1 MRISGVSFSVLGLL
15 VAACGG
21 GAPKDG
27 TQLAN
32 GKYTADALNVEST
45 ITATVTVKGHKI
57 AAVSVKDNGSTY
69 AQYTSPYTVV
79 AQRIVEAQS
88 TDVDGITGATYSS
101 DAVKKAVDLALAQ
114 ARGEKPVPA
123 KNAALSFTPGTYT
136 GSGKGYGGQVQA
148 RVTFSETGITD
159 IRVGQQRET
168 AHVGD
173 VALQTLPAKL
183 IAANGLNVDA
193 VSGATMSSFGLKE
206 AVLDAADQAGVT
218 NRKAFIDN
226 TVKAQAG
233 APIEDT
239 WDIVIIGGGGA
250 GLCAAAQ
257 AAQDGSTVLIIEK
270 NAELGGNT
278 LVSGGVYQ
286 SVDHS
291 LVWDINKPTATTA
304 KGFDGKNHNKVR
316 ATVGCVN
323 DLKVIYNW
331 SEEPFDANYYK
342 DHEFVA
348 GDIVELS
355 KHGVHPEYLQTLK
368 DLKKE
373 IKAYLAYAEPQL
385 KKGTPENQ
393 LLLFSTTN
401 LHIFQT
407 YYGGLRQNTAKDEWI
422 YGDYDLVKQF
432 IVEGEQLK
440 PWLMK
445 MGVGFSD
452 SQSTL
457 VGALWY
463 RGNSMNGCTADADG
477 DGNPERYSG
486 NWGSYVMA
494 PLAVVNNADKH
505 NRVMRE
511 TSANELIFENGRITG
526 VKAKMADGTQV
537 TAHAK
542 KGVIIATGGY
552 AANIQKVLKTNK
564 YWSRQYLSPNIGTT
578 NRSSLRGDGI
588 DMAEKVGAATV
599 GEGYT
604 QLMPLAYIADGAIAF
619 GGVENVV
626 FISTKD
632 GKRYVDECSER
643 DVLSLN
649 GFKHGVELEGRR
661 GVYLYV
667 MGGGGFGGFGG
678 GFGGFG
684 GGGGGHSFN
693 GRDWSGKAS
702 ALPEFFDELGIKL
715 DAEVVKN
722 SIREYDMAVMDG
734 REPEGVGKRH
744 ATGIIGSARRGAD
757 GQYDKSSY
765 NIDDA
770 NLTIR
775 VLAPSTHHTMG
786 GLKVDLDRRVLD
798 ESGKAIPGLYA
809 AGEVTG
815 GFFGGNRLGGNALTE
830 CMASGRIAAMG
841 VEKDNK

>member
-21 GAPKDG
+21 GAPTDG

-511 TSANELIFENGRITG
+511 TSANELIFENGRVTG